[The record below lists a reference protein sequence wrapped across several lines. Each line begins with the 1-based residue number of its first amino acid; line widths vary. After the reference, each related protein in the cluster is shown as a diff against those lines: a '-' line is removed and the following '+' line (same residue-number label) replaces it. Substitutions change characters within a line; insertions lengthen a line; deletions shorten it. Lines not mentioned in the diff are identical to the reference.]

1 MVRRSPTIVSEYTAA
16 GCVLDAAADNAPIL
30 KTNDNLGGMNMKSA
44 LHRWF
49 LSAFVVFFAVLLG
62 KINFLLGK

>member
-1 MVRRSPTIVSEYTAA
+1 MVSRSPTIVSEYTAA
-16 GCVLDAAADNAPIL
+16 GCVLDAATDNAPIL